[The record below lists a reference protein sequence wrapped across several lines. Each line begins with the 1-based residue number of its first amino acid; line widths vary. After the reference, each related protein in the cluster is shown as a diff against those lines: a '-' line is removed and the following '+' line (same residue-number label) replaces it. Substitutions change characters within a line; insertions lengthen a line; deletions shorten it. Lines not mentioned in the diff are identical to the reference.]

1 MRKSLSAELRHGKL
15 SYIPMFS
22 DRQKSN
28 ESSINFSPFSR
39 ILPGGLVNQIEVRTN
54 QTAFQWHVTPNDTL
68 NNFKCNLK
76 IRETSPKNLI
86 KL

>member
-1 MRKSLSAELRHGKL
+1 
-15 SYIPMFS
+15 MFS
-22 DRQKSN
+22 DRQKSAN

-54 QTAFQWHVTPNDTL
+54 QTAFQWHITPNETL

-76 IRETSPKNLI
+76 IRETFNI
-86 KL
+86 KAVKHKS